1 MKAGSIL
8 ILIGALSIFPE
19 NDSWMHTTLQIVFIA
34 GCVLFVYGGSLA
46 KKSKNSLIGAVLLTL
61 FALPAGVSAQD

>member
-34 GCVLFVYGGSLA
+34 GCVLFVYGGSFA
-46 KKSKNSLIGAVLLTL
+46 KKVRIH
-61 FALPAGVSAQD
+61 